1 MSSSLFDLPSTPLRP
16 GITVLEASAGTGK
29 TFTLAGLFVRLL
41 LEHGL
46 SHRNL
51 LIVTYTEAATEE
63 LRGRLRDR
71 LAEAIAAFAPG
82 ATSTDPL
89 FVALRQR
96 LSTDDPD
103 LRHAR
108 ATLQQA
114 LAGFDETPIRTI
126 HGFCQR
132 VLSDRAF
139 ESGSLFDVELVPS
152 VRPLLEEV
160 VADWWRHAFED
171 AGFAESGLVRAAG
184 LSPGRLRRLL
194 EETQRHPGLRI
205 CADPGPLPFSEL
217 RARIDAVFTEAAG
230 LWQIDGAGIRSYFG
244 DDIAWGNLPYN
255 RNTSVAEFWAQ
266 FNACFQGTGGTAD
279 FAVFDSFTPAA
290 FQEKRNKRRPKETPP
305 THPFFDRCAELVA
318 LATHLYSAWMLKFT
332 QEAATALRVMKQTR
346 KIQSFDDLL
355 TRLDSALEG
364 PAGERLASRVAD
376 SFPAA
381 LIDEFQDT
389 DPVQWRIFKRLFG
402 RPHQRLFLIGDPK
415 QAIYGFRGADVFTY
429 LTAARGAAQSHTL
442 GTNWRSE
449 SGLVGAVNHLFQNRS
464 APFVV
469 PEIEF
474 HPVKAA
480 GRADARPLTER
491 GELHAPLQLWF
502 LDSGDDAPM
511 ARTEAEPLLAEL
523 TASEIRRLLSPES
536 AVKVEGRA
544 LKPRE
549 IAVLVESHK
558 QAERV
563 AEALFRR
570 SIPSVQQTQRGVFES
585 EEAAELLTLLNGI
598 ADPTQSRR
606 LRSALAGNILG
617 LDGASL
623 LALQDDET
631 AWAAWSAKF
640 QSWAERWNTAGFL
653 PMFRELIRDC
663 RVRSRWLVLPDGER
677 RLTNLLHLA
686 ELLHAVA
693 LERRLGVAGVCQYLA
708 HRCEEAGD
716 AGDAEL
722 LRLERDDDAVQ
733 LVTIHRSKGLEY
745 PVVFCPFFLKG
756 AAINSSN
763 QPDDPKLILC
773 HDPEDGGRMI
783 GDLGSPERER
793 HEQLATGERLAE
805 TMRLLYVALTRAR
818 NRCYFA
824 WGHFK
829 DPTTAPSWLFLP
841 DSAGTDASAPEPV
854 AALEAWG
861 KDRTAAGTRAALE
874 RISASSEFIEV
885 STPGEPDETPWNPER
900 PADSQAAPR
909 RFTRVLTQD
918 WRAASFTWLTAGHR
932 TEAPDHD
939 DTPTA
944 PTQPPLP
951 VLPPDPDDIHAFPRG
966 AKAGVCLHQMFEE
979 LDFTAPETEHAPLVH
994 RLLLDHGI
1002 ESRFE
1007 PAVVAMIRHT
1017 LAAPLDSTDANAELH
1032 LSTVDRSRRLTEL
1045 EFCFPLRRVTSA
1057 DLRALLARHGK
1068 HLPEGFPKSLD
1079 RLEFN
1084 PVEGVMRGFMDLVF
1098 ESGGRWWLVDW
1109 KSNWLGAESSDYTA
1123 AAVNAEMYQN
1133 LYPLQYLLY
1142 TVALDRWLALRIPD
1156 YDYDRDFG
1164 GVRYLFLRGVDPQHP
1179 GRGVFADRPAH
1190 GLIRDLGALLFP
1202 EFTEVI
1208 P

>member
-1 MSSSLFDLPSTPLRP
+1 MSPSLFDLPSTPLRP

-41 LEHGL
+41 LEHGI

-71 LAEAIAAFAPG
+71 LAEAIVAFGPDS
-82 ATSTDPL
+82 TSTDPL
-89 FVALRQR
+89 FLALRER
-96 LSTDDPD
+96 LGTLDPEF
-103 LRHAR
+103 RHAR

-139 ESGSLFDVELVPS
+139 ESGSLFDVELLPS

-160 VADWWRHAFED
+160 VADWWRQAFEA
-171 AGFAESGLVRAAG
+171 AGSAESGLVRAAG

-194 EETQRHPGLRI
+194 EETQRHPGIRL
-205 CADPGPLPFSEL
+205 CADPGPLPFSDL
-217 RARIDAVFTEAAG
+217 RARIEAVFTEAAK
-230 LWQIDGAGIRSYFG
+230 LWQSGREEIRSNFG
-244 DDIAWGNLPYN
+244 DGIAWGNLPYN
-255 RNTSVAEFWAQ
+255 RSAALAPMWVQ
-266 FNACFQGTGGTAD
+266 LDACFQGTGGAGD
-279 FAVFDSFTPAA
+279 FQVFKTLTPSA
-290 FQEKRNKRRPKETPP
+290 FQEKRNKRRPNDALPS
-305 THPFFDRCAELVA
+305 HAFFERCAELVR
-318 LATHLYSAWMLKFT
+318 LATHLYSAWILKFS
-332 QEAATALRVMKQTR
+332 QEAATALRALKQTR

-355 TRLDSALEG
+355 TRLDSALEDT
-364 PAGERLASRVAD
+364 AGERLASRVAD

-389 DPVQWRIFKRLFG
+389 DPVQWRIFRRLFG

-429 LTAARGAAQSHTL
+429 LTAARSAAQSHTL
-442 GTNWRSE
+442 GINWRSE

-464 APFVV
+464 TPFVV

-480 GRADARPLTER
+480 GRADAQPLTER
-491 GELHAPLQLWF
+491 GQLHAPLQLWF
-502 LDSGDDAPM
+502 LESEDPAPI
-511 ARTEAEPLLAEL
+511 TKTQAEPLLAEL
-523 TASEIRRLLSPES
+523 TASEICRLLSADSGVRVQDRP
-536 AVKVEGRA
+536 
-544 LKPRE
+544 LHPRE

-558 QAERV
+558 QAECV

-585 EEAAELLTLLNGI
+585 DEAETLLTLLIGI
-598 ADPTQSRR
+598 ADPTHPRH
-606 LRSALAGNILG
+606 LRAALAGDILG
-617 LDGASL
+617 LDGVSL
-623 LALQDDET
+623 LALQDEES
-631 AWAAWSAKF
+631 AWAAWIARF

-663 RVRSRWLVLPDGER
+663 RVRSRWLALPDGER

-686 ELLHAVA
+686 ELLHTVA
-693 LERRLGVAGVCQYLA
+693 LERRLGVAAVCQHLA
-708 HRCEEAGD
+708 HRCADPGD

-756 AAINSSN
+756 AAFTSSN
-763 QPDDPKLILC
+763 HPDDPKLVLC
-773 HDPEDGGRMI
+773 HDPLEAGRMI
-783 GDLGSPERER
+783 GDIGSPDRDR
-793 HEQLATGERLAE
+793 HETLATSERLAE
-805 TMRLLYVALTRAR
+805 SMRLLYVALTRAR
-818 NRCYFA
+818 NRCYVA

-829 DPTTAPSWLFLP
+829 DCTTAPSWLFLP
-841 DSAGTDASAPEPV
+841 DSANAGPAAQDSV

-861 KDRTAAGTRAALE
+861 AERTAAGTRTALE
-874 RISASSEFIEV
+874 RLASTCEAIEISR
-885 STPGEPDETPWNPER
+885 PGSPDPTPWNPVRE
-900 PADSQAAPR
+900 AESAAAPR

-932 TEAPDHD
+932 SEAPDHD
-939 DTPTA
+939 DTVT
-944 PTQPPLP
+944 LP
-951 VLPPDPDDIHAFPRG
+951 VAPQVVPVQRDPDDIHAFPRG
-966 AKAGVCLHQMFEE
+966 ARAGVCLHQLLEE
-979 LDFTAPETEHAPLVH
+979 LDFAAPKSERLPLVQ
-994 RLLLDHGI
+994 RLLRDHGI
-1002 ESRFE
+1002 EARFE
-1007 PAVVAMIRHT
+1007 STVAEMIGRT
-1017 LAAPLDSTDANAELH
+1017 LAAPLSTEDAGLNLA
-1032 LSTVDRSRRLTEL
+1032 SVARSSRLTEL
-1045 EFCFPLRRVTSA
+1045 EFCFPLRRVTAS
-1057 DLRALLARHGK
+1057 DLRNLLVRYGSN
-1068 HLPEGFPKSLD
+1068 LPGEFPKSLD

-1098 ESGGRWWLVDW
+1098 QAGGRWWLVDW
-1109 KSNWLGAESSDYTA
+1109 KSNWLGADASDYTVD
-1123 AAVNAEMYQN
+1123 AVNAEMNQN

-1142 TVALDRWLALRIPD
+1142 TVALDRWLALRIPT

-1164 GVRYLFLRGVDPQHP
+1164 GVRYLFLRGIDPAHP
-1179 GRGVFADRPAH
+1179 GRGVFADRPPHA
-1190 GLIRDLGALLFP
+1190 LIRDLGALLFP
-1202 EFTEVI
+1202 AFPEVI